1 MLIEEV
7 GAWVVVPCTGS
18 LGARVGDN
26 LVVVGGA

>member
-7 GAWVVVPCTGS
+7 GAWVVVPCTRS

-26 LVVVGGA
+26 QGSKYR